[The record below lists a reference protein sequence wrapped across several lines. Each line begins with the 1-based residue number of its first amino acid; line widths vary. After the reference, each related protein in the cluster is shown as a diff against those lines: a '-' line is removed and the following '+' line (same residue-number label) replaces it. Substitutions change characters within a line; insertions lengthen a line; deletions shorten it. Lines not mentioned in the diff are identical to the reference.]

1 LDANKRRPC
10 SGTSP
15 KWKKRDFHFCQVIW
29 VTAASR
35 PPRKSSG
42 ISPPPM
48 AETVDKSLSKFMH
61 EP

>member
-1 LDANKRRPC
+1 
-10 SGTSP
+10 
-15 KWKKRDFHFCQVIW
+15 VIW

-42 ISPPPM
+42 ISPPLM

-61 EP
+61 PVKGISAGGQHHNNLSIRS

>member
-1 LDANKRRPC
+1 
-10 SGTSP
+10 
-15 KWKKRDFHFCQVIW
+15 VIW

-61 EP
+61 EPVKGISAG